1 MAADALP
8 AYIVPTKAALPVPP
22 ICDLH
27 ARCSNCRSRGL
38 CLPAGLSP
46 EGMRQ
51 VESVVAKR
59 VRVRKRDSL
68 YRIGD
73 TFSAL
78 YAIRLGT
85 FKTLLLTDDGHEQI
99 TGYHMPG
106 DLLGLDGIEREGYGC
121 QAVALEDGEVCVLPF
136 KRLDE
141 LAHEV
146 PLLQRNLYRS
156 LATDKYRD
164 QNMLLLLGSRCA
176 EERVALFLLSLAE
189 AFRERGYSS
198 SEFVLRMS
206 REEIASYLGLQLE
219 TVSRLFSHLQEDGLI
234 QVQGRAIKL
243 LDLPALKRRGGAESE
258 PKLRRALI

>member
-1 MAADALP
+1 MAGHIAP
-8 AYIVPTKAALPVPP
+8 SFIVPTNGALPV
-22 ICDLH
+22 ISIRDLH
-27 ARCSNCRSRGL
+27 AHCGNCRSREL
-38 CLPAGLSP
+38 CLPAGLSA
-46 EGMRQ
+46 EGIRQ
-51 VESVVAKR
+51 VDSVVSHR
-59 VRVRKRDSL
+59 IRVRKRDSL
-68 YRIGD
+68 YRAGEH
-73 TFSAL
+73 FAAL

-85 FKTLLLTDDGHEQI
+85 FKTVVLTEDGREQI
-99 TGYHMPG
+99 TSYHMPG
-106 DLLGLDGIEREGYGC
+106 GLLGLDGIGRDRYGC
-121 QAVALEDGEVCVLPF
+121 QAVALEDSEVCVLPF

-141 LAHEV
+141 LAREV

-156 LATDKYRD
+156 LTTDIYRD

-176 EERVALFLLSLAE
+176 EERVVLFLLNLAE

-243 LDLPALKRRGGAESE
+243 LDLPALKRRGGSE
-258 PKLRRALI
+258 PPSQS

>member
-1 MAADALP
+1 MAGDALP
-8 AYIVPTKAALPVPP
+8 ALIVPTKAALPVLP
-22 ICDLH
+22 IRDLH
-27 ARCSNCRSRGL
+27 AHCGDCGSRDL

-46 EGMRQ
+46 EGIRQ
-51 VESVVAKR
+51 VDGVVANR
-59 VRVRKRDSL
+59 VRVRKRESL
-68 YRIGD
+68 YRAGEP
-73 TFSAL
+73 FAAL

-85 FKTLLLTDDGHEQI
+85 FKTLVLTDDGREQI
-99 TGYHMPG
+99 TGFHMPG
-106 DLLGLDGIEREGYGC
+106 DLLGLDSVGRDRYGC

-136 KRLDE
+136 NRLDE

-156 LATDKYRD
+156 LTTDICRD

-176 EERVALFLLSLAE
+176 EERVALFLLNLAE

-243 LDLPALKRRGGAESE
+243 LDMPALKRRGGAGSS
-258 PKLRRALI
+258 RQRQAL